1 MLPGATSDRGM
12 APQIYII
19 IFAQAYQEF
28 RLPELESI
36 DVLFN
41 LGIDY
46 LGLEIDV
53 YRPYMKIGLENE
65 EKARLLG
72 SRAILIKH
80 IIRHWAD
87 APSYPELHLLN
98 QENESLWGGY
108 AEIHTFKVTV
118 NSYKATLTQ
127 TRKKEIIE
135 SLSYMAFKGE
145 IILQDPQVEIMISEE
160 HYSAPDPSSD
170 NPTPNIGIDQV
181 LRMTNIQLRRIWLG
195 QKICDGQ
202 RNLVDKFDLKK
213 RIYIGNTS
221 MEAGLSLLMAN
232 QGLVGPGSLVNDPFT
247 GTGSM
252 LYASAW
258 YGAYVFGSDID
269 GRPMRGKG
277 NCYLILTNTDWKFME
292 IDRASTLLTFLIG
305 PLYRIVKNTLSMI
318 VRNNMESLKIFW
330 IVYGVRA
337 GAKRLGRKDE
347 SKLRSEPYKLP
358 DGTWSHEKP
367 DYVPPSKPW
376 EMSEVLDGLLL
387 FASRML
393 KPNGRLV
400 YWLPTASQDYNHS
413 DLPHLDGLKLIA
425 NSCQD
430 FGKWQRRLIT
440 MQKEDPDQLDTSSE
454 SLDDFKHLKID
465 DSSPPLLLGHR
476 HFRDKYM
483 KGFS

>member
-1 MLPGATSDRGM
+1 M

-46 LGLEIDV
+46 LGLEIDI

-269 GRPMRGKG
+269 GRPMRGKEHSINDSAKQYG
-277 NCYLILTNTDWKFME
+277 VSQNLLDCAVFDMTQNPWRTGE
-292 IDRASTLLTFLIG
+292 IFDAIICDR
-305 PLYRIVKNTLSMI
+305 
-318 VRNNMESLKIFW
+318 E
-330 IVYGVRA
+330 YGVRA

-387 FASRML
+387 FASQML

-413 DLPHLDGLKLIA
+413 DLPHLNGLKLIA

-454 SLDDFKHLKID
+454 SLDDSKDLKID
-465 DSSPPLLLGHR
+465 HSSPPLLLGHR

>member
-1 MLPGATSDRGM
+1 M

-46 LGLEIDV
+46 LGLEIDI

-170 NPTPNIGIDQV
+170 SPTPNIGIDQV

-269 GRPMRGKG
+269 GRPMRGKEHSINDSAKQYG
-277 NCYLILTNTDWKFME
+277 VSQNLLDCAVFDMTQNPWRTGE
-292 IDRASTLLTFLIG
+292 IFDAIICDR
-305 PLYRIVKNTLSMI
+305 
-318 VRNNMESLKIFW
+318 E
-330 IVYGVRA
+330 YGVRA

>member
-1 MLPGATSDRGM
+1 M

-19 IFAQAYQEF
+19 IFAQAYEEF

-46 LGLEIDV
+46 LGLELDI
-53 YRPYMKIGLENE
+53 YRPYMKIGLEND

-72 SRAILIKH
+72 SRAVLIKH
-80 IIRHWAD
+80 ILRHWAD
-87 APSYPELHLLN
+87 APSYPELHRLN
-98 QENESLWGGY
+98 KENEALWADY
-108 AEIHTFKVTV
+108 AASHTFKVTV
-118 NSYKATLTQ
+118 NSYKTTVTQ
-127 TRKKEIIE
+127 GRKKELIE
-135 SLSYMAFKGE
+135 SLSYMDFRGT
-145 IILQDPQVEIMISEE
+145 INLQDPQVEIMLSEE
-160 HYSAPDPSSD
+160 HYSADGPDD
-170 NPTPNIGIDQV
+170 NAPAIGIDQV
-181 LRMTNIQLRRIWLG
+181 LRMTNIRLRWIWLG
-195 QKICDGQ
+195 LKICDGQ
-202 RNLVDKFDLKK
+202 RHLVDKFDLKK

-232 QGLVGPGSLVNDPFT
+232 QGLVGPGSVVNDPFT

-269 GRPMRGKG
+269 GRPMRGKEHSIHDSARQYG
-277 NCYLILTNTDWKFME
+277 VSQNLLDCAVFDMTQNPWRTGE
-292 IDRASTLLTFLIG
+292 IFDAIICD
-305 PLYRIVKNTLSMI
+305 PP
-318 VRNNMESLKIFW
+318 
-330 IVYGVRA
+330 YGVRA
-337 GAKRLGRKDE
+337 GAKRLGRKDQ
-347 SKLRSEPYKLP
+347 SKIRTEPYKLP

-376 EMSEVLDGLLL
+376 EMSEVLEGLLE
-387 FASRML
+387 FALRML

-400 YWLPTASQDYNHS
+400 YWLPTASQDYSHADVPQRN
-413 DLPHLDGLKLIA
+413 GLRLVA

-440 MQKEDPDQLDTSSE
+440 MQKDPTTSSDDGAPQCSNSSQHNQAEE
-454 SLDDFKHLKID
+454 SL
-465 DSSPPLLLGHR
+465 PGHR

>member
-1 MLPGATSDRGM
+1 M

-19 IFAQAYQEF
+19 IFAQAYEEF

-118 NSYKATLTQ
+118 NSYKATLSQ

-269 GRPMRGKG
+269 GRPMRGKEHSINDSAKQYG
-277 NCYLILTNTDWKFME
+277 VSQNLLDCAVFDMTQNPWRTGE
-292 IDRASTLLTFLIG
+292 IFDAIICDR
-305 PLYRIVKNTLSMI
+305 
-318 VRNNMESLKIFW
+318 E
-330 IVYGVRA
+330 YGVRA

-387 FASRML
+387 FASQML

-413 DLPHLDGLKLIA
+413 DLPHLNGLKLIA

-454 SLDDFKHLKID
+454 LLDDFKDLKID
-465 DSSPPLLLGHR
+465 SSLLLCL
-476 HFRDKYM
+476 DIVI
-483 KGFS
+483 SEINT

>member
-1 MLPGATSDRGM
+1 M

-19 IFAQAYQEF
+19 IFAQAYEEF

-269 GRPMRGKG
+269 GRPMRGKEHSINDSAKQYG
-277 NCYLILTNTDWKFME
+277 VSQNLLDCAVFDMTQNPWRTGE
-292 IDRASTLLTFLIG
+292 IFDAIICD
-305 PLYRIVKNTLSMI
+305 PP
-318 VRNNMESLKIFW
+318 
-330 IVYGVRA
+330 YGVRA

-387 FASRML
+387 FASQML

-413 DLPHLDGLKLIA
+413 DLPHLNGLKLIA

-454 SLDDFKHLKID
+454 LLDDFKDLKID
-465 DSSPPLLLGHR
+465 DSSPPPLLGHR

>member
-1 MLPGATSDRGM
+1 M

-19 IFAQAYQEF
+19 IFAQAYEEF

-118 NSYKATLTQ
+118 NSYKATLSQ

-269 GRPMRGKG
+269 GRPMRGKEHSINDSAKQYG
-277 NCYLILTNTDWKFME
+277 VSQNLLDCAVFDMTQNPWRTGE
-292 IDRASTLLTFLIG
+292 IFDAIICDR
-305 PLYRIVKNTLSMI
+305 
-318 VRNNMESLKIFW
+318 E
-330 IVYGVRA
+330 YGVRA

-387 FASRML
+387 FASQML

-413 DLPHLDGLKLIA
+413 DLPHLNGLKLIA

-454 SLDDFKHLKID
+454 LLDDFKDLKID
-465 DSSPPLLLGHR
+465 DSSPPPLLGHR

>member
-1 MLPGATSDRGM
+1 M

-19 IFAQAYQEF
+19 IFAQAYEEF

-46 LGLEIDV
+46 LGLELDI
-53 YRPYMKIGLENE
+53 YRPYMKIGLENDQ
-65 EKARLLG
+65 KARLLG
-72 SRAILIKH
+72 SRAVLIKH
-80 IIRHWAD
+80 ILRHWAD
-87 APSYPELHLLN
+87 APSYPELHRLN
-98 QENESLWGGY
+98 KENEPLWADY
-108 AEIHTFKVTV
+108 AESHTFKVTV
-118 NSYKATLTQ
+118 NSYKTTVTQ
-127 TRKKEIIE
+127 GRKKELIE
-135 SLSYMAFKGE
+135 SLSYMDFRGT
-145 IILQDPQVEIMISEE
+145 INLQDPQVEIMLSEE
-160 HYSAPDPSSD
+160 HYSADGPAD
-170 NPTPNIGIDQV
+170 NAPAIGIDQV
-181 LRMTNIQLRRIWLG
+181 LRMTNIRLRWIWLG
-195 QKICDGQ
+195 LKICDGQ
-202 RNLVDKFDLKK
+202 RHLVDKFDLKK

-232 QGLVGPGSLVNDPFT
+232 QGLVGPGSVVNDPFT

-269 GRPMRGKG
+269 GRPMRGKEHSIHDSARQYG
-277 NCYLILTNTDWKFME
+277 VSQNLLDCAVFDMTQNPWRTGE
-292 IDRASTLLTFLIG
+292 IFDAIICDRD
-305 PLYRIVKNTLSMI
+305 
-318 VRNNMESLKIFW
+318 
-330 IVYGVRA
+330 YGVRA
-337 GAKRLGRKDE
+337 GAKRLGRKDQ
-347 SKLRSEPYKLP
+347 SKIRTEPYKLP

-376 EMSEVLDGLLL
+376 EMSEVLEGLLE
-387 FASRML
+387 FALRML

-400 YWLPTASQDYNHS
+400 YWLPTASQDYSHADVPQMN
-413 DLPHLDGLKLIA
+413 GLRLVA

-440 MQKEDPDQLDTSSE
+440 MQKDPTTSSDDGAPQCSNSSQHNQAEE
-454 SLDDFKHLKID
+454 SL
-465 DSSPPLLLGHR
+465 PGHR

>member
-1 MLPGATSDRGM
+1 M

-19 IFAQAYQEF
+19 IFAQAYEEF

-46 LGLEIDV
+46 LGLEIDI

-118 NSYKATLTQ
+118 NSYKATLSQ

-269 GRPMRGKG
+269 GRPMRGKEHSINDSAKQYG
-277 NCYLILTNTDWKFME
+277 VSQNLLDCAVFDMTQNPWRTGE
-292 IDRASTLLTFLIG
+292 IFDAIICDR
-305 PLYRIVKNTLSMI
+305 
-318 VRNNMESLKIFW
+318 E
-330 IVYGVRA
+330 YGVRA

-454 SLDDFKHLKID
+454 LLDDFKDLKID
-465 DSSPPLLLGHR
+465 DSSPPPLLGHR